1 MKKKFVLTLAL
12 VLMVAASLVAFP
24 VEVTGAFKAGYTLT
38 FDPVN
43 VAALD
48 TTELDIDSLSVSG
61 DFWKVA
67 LAGGTISFDD
77 DATNKA
83 TLSIY
88 LDKALAAQGVDM
100 GDLTLTVSLGNKG
113 TVSGLHVYTDPNG
126 SVGDNGY
133 RVRQKGAYST
143 EVQVGYGS
151 MLTASVS
158 VDPTDK
164 TNKPFQISAKS
175 TPVEGVSAAVAYT
188 NYAENKWS
196 SSIDADGAFGGSV
209 VVDVAKLADLDF
221 GLSVSAIDTYF
232 LGQEKNYMLAGLK
245 ASYEDIAAYAEY
257 QLFDGTSNLI
267 AKATYSGIENT
278 SVYAKLTLA
287 DLSDIAT
294 TIGAGASYKMGGV
307 TYALDGTFATAT
319 SALTL
324 KPSVKVTF

>member
-24 VEVTGAFKAGYTLT
+24 VEVTGAFKAGYTMT
-38 FDPVN
+38 FDPAA

-67 LAGGTISFDD
+67 IAGGAISFDD

-164 TNKPFQISAKS
+164 VNKPFQISAKT
-175 TPVEGVSAAVAYT
+175 TPMDGVSAAVAYT
-188 NYAENKWS
+188 NYAENKWAS
-196 SSIDADGAFGGSV
+196 NIDADGAFGGSV
-209 VVDVAKLADLDF
+209 VVDVAKLVDLDF